1 MRAARPPICA
11 KGAISMTDEN
21 RSLKDKIRDFL
32 EEKGVYVVLLSSVA
46 IVGIAAAAAYWPK
59 QQPQPS
65 IEPSPAPVSQ
75 NEDQTLSEALLST
88 PVPTPT
94 ASPSALPDIT
104 PDPSPGPS
112 ATHAPAYDKAPA
124 PLKGKVQWRFAVD
137 ELIYS
142 RTLDHWTTH
151 RGIDISCAKG
161 AEVHCPWNGK
171 VEEIYEDDS
180 LGITV
185 RVSHSD
191 GLESLYSNLRT
202 GCPVKAGQR
211 LNAGDLIG
219 YVGETAVAECGD
231 GAHLHFEVRKDGRS
245 VDPAEY
251 VTVTE

>member
-1 MRAARPPICA
+1 MQSIQQQFIEFALDANVLRFGEFKTKAGRLSPYFFNAGLFNTGALLDTLGRFYAETLLAARNEGRIEFDMIFGPA
-11 KGAISMTDEN
+11 YKGIPLAA
-21 RSLKDKIRDFL
+21 
-32 EEKGVYVVLLSSVA
+32 SVA
-46 IVGIAAAAAYWPK
+46 TNLARLGCDVPWAFNRKEAKDHGEGGTIVG
-59 QQPQPS
+59 
-65 IEPSPAPVSQ
+65 
-75 NEDQTLSEALLST
+75 
-88 PVPTPT
+88 
-94 ASPSALPDIT
+94 
-104 PDPSPGPS
+104 
-112 ATHAPAYDKAPA
+112 A

-231 GAHLHFEVRKDGRS
+231 GAHLHFEVRKDGKS